1 MSDAEKYKILD
12 APPTAKEIA
21 RNELLEKLSTEER
34 AALDAAEREHGE
46 IGRKI
51 AVVVTVEGAVIVKR
65 PHRLV
70 VKAFIDGKATF
81 EDMEKVSKLSLV
93 YPSKEAFVKLL
104 EELPAAA
111 GVIAGEVLELAGMNA
126 KAFSGK

>member
-1 MSDAEKYKILD
+1 MSDAEKNTD
-12 APPTAKEIA
+12 AAAARAIS

-70 VKAFIDGKATF
+70 VKAFIDSGKATL

-93 YPSKEAFVKLL
+93 YPSKDAFAKLL

-111 GVIAGEVLELAGMNA
+111 GVIAAEVLELAGMNA